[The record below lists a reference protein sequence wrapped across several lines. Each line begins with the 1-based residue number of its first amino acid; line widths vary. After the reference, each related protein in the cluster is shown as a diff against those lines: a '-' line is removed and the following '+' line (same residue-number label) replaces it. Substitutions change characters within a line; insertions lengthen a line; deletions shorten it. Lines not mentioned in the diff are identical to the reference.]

1 MDLVISQ
8 QPTLSFVL
16 LPTILIIVLAVLL
29 ILCLDGFCTE
39 LIVHLVFEYI
49 DQDLDSCIRH
59 SLPRGL
65 DEQTI
70 KVSNDRGKGK
80 EGERNVLVI
89 TSIIIITT
97 VVI

>member
-1 MDLVISQ
+1 MYYRLLDAVSSQ
-8 QPTLSFVL
+8 GRY
-16 LPTILIIVLAVLL
+16 
-29 ILCLDGFCTE
+29 DTE
-39 LIVHLVFEYI
+39 LIVHLVFEYV

-70 KVSNDRGKGK
+70 KVSKDRGKGK
-80 EGERNVLVI
+80 EGERNVSVI
-89 TSIIIITT
+89 TSPIITT

>member
-1 MDLVISQ
+1 M
-8 QPTLSFVL
+8 
-16 LPTILIIVLAVLL
+16 
-29 ILCLDGFCTE
+29 
-39 LIVHLVFEYI
+39 

-59 SLPRGL
+59 SLPKGL

-80 EGERNVLVI
+80 EGERNVPVI
-89 TSIIIITT
+89 TSPIIIT